1 MSGGWLWDIEP
12 YAAWLAAG
20 VILCIIELVAPGVF
34 LLWVGFAALLTGALT
49 FLLPI
54 SFEWQLLIFAVT
66 AIASVYVGRRWSSSD
81 AIETDDPL
89 LNDRLA
95 RMIGETATMV
105 TAMHD
110 GVGRAR
116 VGDSVWTV
124 EGPDASAETAMRI
137 TGSRGTSLTV
147 EPLHPAK

>member
-1 MSGGWLWDIEP
+1 MSELGITP
-12 YAAWLAAG
+12 YVAWLAAG

-54 SFEWQLLIFAVT
+54 GVEWQLLIFAVV

-89 LNDRLA
+89 LNDRLN
-95 RMIGETATMV
+95 RMIGESATMV
-105 TAMHD
+105 SAMHD
-110 GVGRAR
+110 GHGRAR
-116 VGDSVWTV
+116 VGDSVWSV
-124 EGPDASAETAMRI
+124 EGPDAPTDTAMRI
-137 TGSRGTSLTV
+137 VGSRGTSLIV
-147 EPLHPAK
+147 EPLHPST